1 VTLLKTL
8 LRALHVLFLLLCP
21 HHKPQTDSQPHSQ
34 HTYTNFDELVFVL
47 HTFRSLTHLDLA
59 HNNLSLH
66 GVKNLAVRLHTADVL
81 RSFHLPNCVRSND
94 TRTLPDGL
102 DLCTTLDRLLLNFND
117 IPDCGTV
124 YYARALTLCSL
135 VLLDL
140 SGNGIYNDGARALAE
155 SFEMHRCLAELLLP
169 HNNIGF
175 FGAAVLLLHSSK
187 CPTLTLFDLTGN
199 VIGRVRPARVRPVF
213 HSPSVHRFFTIQ
225 QDVLAETARGFEALL
240 AVTGQCTA
248 LRSLKLAC
256 NHLTDTEL
264 DALADTWGRQRPG
277 LELHR
282 HDALDAFA
290 ARWGPG
296 PALVR

>member
-1 VTLLKTL
+1 MPAC
-8 LRALHVLFLLLCP
+8 ALPASSTRTTHS
-21 HHKPQTDSQPHSQ
+21 QTNSQPSQ
-34 HTYTNFDELVFVL
+34 LSCTNFDELAFAL
-47 HTFRSLTHLDLA
+47 HAFRTLTHLDLA
-59 HNNLSLH
+59 HNNLSIH
-66 GVKNLAVRLHTADVL
+66 GVKHLAARLHTADAL
-81 RSFHLPNCVRSND
+81 RSLHLPNCVRVND

-102 DLCTTLDRLLLNFND
+102 GLCTALGSLRLNFND

-155 SFEMHRCLAELLLP
+155 SLEEHRCLAELLLP

-175 FGAAVLLLHSSK
+175 FGAAALLLHSSK
-187 CPTLTLFDLTGN
+187 CPTLAPDLTGN
-199 VIGRVRPARVRPVF
+199 VIGRVRPARVRPVV
-213 HSPSVHRFFTIQ
+213 HAPPVHRYFAIQ
-225 QDVLAETARGFEALL
+225 QDVLAET
-240 AVTGQCTA
+240 TA

-256 NHLTDTEL
+256 NDLTDTEL
-264 DALADTWGRQRPG
+264 AVLAARWGHQRPG

-282 HDALDAFA
+282 HDALAALA